1 MAKKIVL
8 LIKIK
13 GEKMA
18 IPSFFRMNK
27 PRHFKYVP
35 RYYDREKEEREERIR
50 RIKEELGISD
60 EEEKVK
66 GNDGKQAPGRSSI
79 RRGSFNPKF
88 MSRQERFQRNTPR
101 RLVIILL
108 ALILL
113 LYIFWRL

>member
-8 LIKIK
+8 LPKIK

-35 RYYDREKEEREERIR
+35 RYYDPEKEEREERIG
-50 RIKEELGISD
+50 RIKEELGLSDD
-60 EEEKVK
+60 EEK
-66 GNDGKQAPGRSSI
+66 GKETDGKQPTRRSSI
-79 RRGSFNPKF
+79 QRGSFSPKF
-88 MSRQERFQRNTPR
+88 ASKQERFQRNTPT
-101 RLVIILL
+101 RLVIIILV
-108 ALILL
+108 LILL